1 MAGFINAL
9 DNKNFVIR
17 LQWLFIG
24 VLAVITLA
32 VIFGWRSVQRD
43 ITLHVPPDLR
53 SGAKLKPGE
62 IPPPN
67 VYAFTHYI
75 WQQVNRWSENG
86 DKDYGAAIFKMQAY
100 LTPACRVQL
109 ENDMNQKSGSGEL
122 TLRTRFI
129 QEIPGHGYEESRVA
143 PVSKDTWRVTLD
155 TEIFETVRGIRVKDT
170 YVRYPMRVVRFEGDR
185 EANPFGLAIDCFG
198 DSERPSRIDE
208 ELAAE
213 RRQAEEAAQP
223 RSAAGG
229 VASDLQNIVTKK

>member
-1 MAGFINAL
+1 MAGFMNEL

-17 LQWLFIG
+17 LQWGFI
-24 VLAVITLA
+24 VILAAITLA
-32 VIFGWRSVQRD
+32 TIFGWRSVQRD
-43 ITLHVPPDLR
+43 VTMHVPPDLR

-62 IPPPN
+62 VPPPN
-67 VYAFTHYI
+67 VYAFAHYI

-100 LTPACRVQL
+100 LTPACRIQL
-109 ENDMNQKSGSGEL
+109 ENDMNQKAGAGEL
-122 TLRTRFI
+122 TLRTRFL
-129 QEIPGHGYEESRVA
+129 QEVPGHGYEESRVV
-143 PVSKDTWRVTLD
+143 PISKDVWRVTLD

-198 DSERPSRIDE
+198 DDERPTRIDE

-213 RRQAEEAAQP
+213 RRKAEEAAHP

-229 VASDLQNIVTKK
+229 IAGDLQNAVTKQ